1 MARQT
6 DRRDDVIVTRLKVVS
21 DMLIENWEGVDET
34 GQVVVATDL

>member
-21 DMLIENWEGVDET
+21 DMLIENGEGVDET